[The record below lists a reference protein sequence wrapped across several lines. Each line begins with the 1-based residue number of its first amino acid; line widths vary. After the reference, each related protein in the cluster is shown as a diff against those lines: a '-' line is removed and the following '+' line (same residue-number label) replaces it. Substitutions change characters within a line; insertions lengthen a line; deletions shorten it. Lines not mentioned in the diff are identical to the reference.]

1 MTRIGPR
8 ICLNVPCVQ
17 IWARK
22 SKWKCPKWPIVF
34 CQSLCYIGGLSVNL
48 NHLKT
53 YGKILYCTI
62 AYEFGMGMLVL
73 KRGAFYL
80 YGLQRWQKY
89 VTMITDEGIFCKWI
103 ASLCRIYFATHK
115 LEGENV
121 ILQMKCPWME
131 AVADVPEIED
141 TEVNVAST
149 EIKLEVSN
157 ADMLKSTVI
166 PPNNAL
172 MKDPPLEM
180 NMSTKDY
187 INKIM
192 KSNRNWQHHETSI
205 LQGHVKLLKNK
216 TVINPVSPTPQATFP
231 IPSTVTRP
239 EEVNEYNNTSDYFED
254 FSFDSPPWETEEQN
268 NEDSPLSLS
277 EEEIARQVEI
287 YREIVE
293 CNRNQGNAEN
303 QNDTN
308 AESDQEDGDSS
319 FEEED
324 DDSPVIVMGK
334 TKHEVSTN
342 QLIEAKSDQEVA
354 MSFLQRLGTASTT
367 PLSADFMDNL
377 GMLLEQKKDTQDAV
391 DSIVLFDSAGK
402 PVTNT
407 DILNEK
413 K

>member
-1 MTRIGPR
+1 M
-8 ICLNVPCVQ
+8 
-17 IWARK
+17 
-22 SKWKCPKWPIVF
+22 
-34 CQSLCYIGGLSVNL
+34 
-48 NHLKT
+48 
-53 YGKILYCTI
+53 
-62 AYEFGMGMLVL
+62 
-73 KRGAFYL
+73 KR
-80 YGLQRWQKY
+80 
-89 VTMITDEGIFCKWI
+89 
-103 ASLCRIYFATHK
+103 
-115 LEGENV
+115 
-121 ILQMKCPWME
+121 PWME

-308 AESDQEDGDSS
+308 AGE
-319 FEEED
+319 
-324 DDSPVIVMGK
+324 
-334 TKHEVSTN
+334 
-342 QLIEAKSDQEVA
+342 
-354 MSFLQRLGTASTT
+354 
-367 PLSADFMDNL
+367 
-377 GMLLEQKKDTQDAV
+377 
-391 DSIVLFDSAGK
+391 
-402 PVTNT
+402 
-407 DILNEK
+407 
-413 K
+413 